1 MQKPYLVLAKDR
13 VSEFA
18 KLSPIELLV
27 GRTKDLKEDLVI
39 LVCLFNIVNL

>member
-1 MQKPYLVLAKDR
+1 MEKHYLVLAQDR

-27 GRTKDLKEDLVI
+27 GRTKDLKED
-39 LVCLFNIVNL
+39 CW

>member
-27 GRTKDLKEDLVI
+27 GRTKDLKED
-39 LVCLFNIVNL
+39 CW